1 MPETARG
8 VFYPLSSAAVRIW
21 EILQTVA
28 ESVDDAIDEAS
39 IFVAED
45 ERTTSSATVTT
56 TETVIQSCT
65 FTSASTTAR
74 YRVTAIQSVQSTVL
88 DDVIQVRLRWANSG
102 SVTTAG
108 TQIFSVFPN
117 ADRAAKGAIVP
128 LVKSFV
134 PGVTGTVT
142 VGVTI
147 VRSIGTGNISSFAS
161 AAQINS
167 ILIEKG

>member
-1 MPETARG
+1 MPTTARG
-8 VFYPLSSAAVRIW
+8 IWYPESSNNLRIW
-21 EILQTVA
+21 EILDAMA
-28 ESVDDAIDEAS
+28 ESIDEAIDKSS
-39 IFVAED
+39 IYVGED
-45 ERTTSSATVTT
+45 ERTTSSAAVTT

-88 DDVIQVRLRWANSG
+88 DDVIQVRLRWAAAG

-108 TQIFSVFPN
+108 AQIFSTFPN
-117 ADRAAKGAIVP
+117 ADRAGKGVIVP

-134 PGVTGTVT
+134 PAVAGQVT

-147 VRSIGTGNISSFAS
+147 VRSIGTGSISSFGS

-167 ILIEKG
+167 ILVEKG